1 MSEPKKR
8 GPKPKCKECGRKEG
22 EGHYDDCPVGRGV
35 ALHVSAG
42 VTPPSPEMNAA
53 IAKKTEELRSEVDA
67 VSAAQA
73 YAMRVWEGQSI
84 TAPRPWR
91 IERVKAALEGQGLSF
106 DGVVLPDGDFFAD
119 LDREREENRK

>member
-1 MSEPKKR
+1 MNEPKKR
-8 GPKPKCKECGRKEG
+8 GRPAKAKPCAECGQEQ
-22 EGHYDDCPVGRGV
+22 GHYDDCSVGLGATAAAFGAATV
-35 ALHVSAG
+35 IVDPAP
-42 VTPPSPEMNAA
+42 TPLMEL
-53 IAKKTEELRSEVDA
+53 AK
-67 VSAAQA
+67 AQA
-73 YAMRVWEGQSI
+73 YAMRVWNGQSI